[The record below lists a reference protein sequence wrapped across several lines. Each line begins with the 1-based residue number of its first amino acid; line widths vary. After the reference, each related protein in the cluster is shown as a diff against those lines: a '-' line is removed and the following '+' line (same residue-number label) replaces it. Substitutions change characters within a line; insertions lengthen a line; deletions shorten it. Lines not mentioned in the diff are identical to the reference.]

1 MDNENTNRWQ
11 KVKSSESAETQP
23 KKKSSKSASHT
34 TSSNVSLEVALQAI
48 PSSSELTLSQ
58 QSVDNI
64 VNQVGQMSTT
74 KTTVDNK
81 NPTVKLVKHPN
92 VVLPEYKTAGAAGS
106 DLCANI
112 MYPKWLEPGKI
123 ELIDTGLT
131 VAHIPEGYELQVRAR
146 SGLALRGVTVLNAP
160 GTIDSDYRGPI
171 GVILANFGKDKFEV
185 TRGMRIAQL
194 VLAKV
199 EKATYVAVSPQEV
212 EETSRGQ
219 GGFGSTGVL

>member
-1 MDNENTNRWQ
+1 MEQEKLNRWNKMKQ
-11 KVKSSESAETQP
+11 ELEDNTEVKSQP
-23 KKKSSKSASHT
+23 SKKSHKST
-34 TSSNVSLEVALQAI
+34 
-48 PSSSELTLSQ
+48 
-58 QSVDNI
+58 
-64 VNQVGQMSTT
+64 
-74 KTTVDNK
+74 
-81 NPTVKLVKHPN
+81 TVKLVKHPHA
-92 VVLPEYKTAGAAGS
+92 VLPEYKTSGSAGS

-112 MYPKWLEPGKI
+112 MYPKWLEPGKV

-199 EKATYVAVSPQEV
+199 EKATYVAVTQEEV
-212 EETSRGQ
+212 EETTRGQ
-219 GGFGSTGVL
+219 GGFGSTGVS

>member
-1 MDNENTNRWQ
+1 MDNENINRWQ
-11 KVKSSESAETQP
+11 KVKSSESAEAQP

-34 TSSNVSLEVALQAI
+34 TSSNVSLEVALQA
-48 PSSSELTLSQ
+48 Q

-64 VNQVGQMSTT
+64 ANQVGQMSATNT
-74 KTTVDNK
+74 KAHKK

-92 VVLPEYKTAGAAGS
+92 VALPEYKTTGAAGS

-199 EKATYVAVSPQEV
+199 EKATYVAVSPEEV